1 MPNRLALA
9 TSPYLLQHAHNPVDW
24 YEWGSEALQ
33 KAVAEDKP
41 ILVSIGYSS
50 CHWCHVMER
59 ESFENTDIAAIMNAH
74 FVCIKVDREERP
86 DVDHLYMEAVQ
97 AMGQNGGWPL
107 NVFLTPQQQPF
118 FGGTYFPPRQW
129 AHLLKQIHKAFGEKR
144 KDIEDS
150 AQDLTRHLN
159 ISDLTRFAQQ
169 QSATIDRKLLA
180 QMFEVL
186 QSRYDATYGG
196 LAKAPKFIMPTIWQF
211 LLRYHQLTRSQ
222 EALQMVTHTLTHIGR
237 GGIYDQLAGGFA
249 RYSVDERW
257 FAPHFEKMLYDNAQ
271 LLSLYAEAYQA
282 TQTPLFK
289 KILQQ
294 TIGWLQQEMQHPQGG
309 FYSALDADSEGVEG
323 KYYTFTWAEWTA
335 ALSDDAETAAQHF
348 NITPEGNWEH
358 GRNILTA
365 PHDANSDASLQRWK
379 DKLAAAQQKRVR
391 PGLDDKMVASWN
403 CMLVKGLVDA
413 SLALNEPAWLRLAVD
428 TIGFVENH
436 LIQAGQLRRSFK
448 DRPAATEGFL
458 EDYAFLIQA
467 YLALYQ
473 ATFDDTWLAKAEQ
486 KIQYVYEHFFDEKDG
501 YFHYASR
508 HAEKLIAQK
517 KEIFDNVIPASNS
530 VMARNL
536 LHAGTL
542 LGQTRWTEQ
551 AHTMAT
557 ALSQT
562 IAGEP
567 GYLSNWGVLLLELA
581 APLREVAIVGPEA
594 IEHMRELR
602 KHYVPFAVFMGTTTQ
617 SKLPLLADK
626 HPLNGSTT
634 LFVCYQQTCQT
645 PVHTVE
651 EALRQ
656 LP

>member
-129 AHLLKQIHKAFGEKR
+129 AHLLQQIHKAFGEKR

-169 QSATIDRKLLA
+169 QRTTVDRKALD

-186 QSRYDATYGG
+186 HSRYDATYGG

-211 LLRYHQLTRSQ
+211 LLRYHQLTKSQ
-222 EALQMVTHTLTHIGR
+222 EALQMVTHTLAHIGR
-237 GGIYDQLAGGFA
+237 GGIYDQVAGGFA

-271 LLSLYAEAYQA
+271 LLTLYAEAYQL
-282 TQTPLFK
+282 TKSYLFRN
-289 KILQQ
+289 IIQQ
-294 TIGWLQQEMQHPQGG
+294 TIQWLQKEMKHPQGG
-309 FYSALDADSEGVEG
+309 YYSALDADSEGVEG
-323 KYYTFTWAEWTA
+323 KYYTFTWQEWQTA
-335 ALSDDAETAAQHF
+335 LGNDSEEAAKYF
-348 NITPEGNWEH
+348 SVTPEGNWEH

-365 PHDANSDASLQRWK
+365 LYDANSDASLQRWK

-391 PGLDDKMVASWN
+391 PGLDDKTLASWN

-413 SLALNEPAWLRLAVD
+413 SLALNEPAWLTLAVD

-436 LIQAGQLRRSFK
+436 LIHAGQLRRSFK

-473 ATFDDTWLAKAEQ
+473 ATFNEIWIRKAEEQ
-486 KIQYVYEHFFDEKDG
+486 IHYVFENFFDEKEG
-501 YFHYASR
+501 YFHYASKIS
-508 HAEKLIAQK
+508 EKLIAQK
-517 KEIFDNVIPASNS
+517 KEIFDNVIPSSNS

-542 LGQTRWTEQ
+542 LGYHNWIEQ
-551 AHTMAT
+551 GRTMAT
-557 ALSQT
+557 ALTQT
-562 IAGEP
+562 IISEP

-581 APLREVAIVGPEA
+581 APMKEVAIVGNA
-594 IEHMRELR
+594 ATGVLRELR
-602 KHYVPFAVFMGTTTQ
+602 QHYLPFAVFMGTSLPST
-617 SKLPLLADK
+617 LPLLADK
-626 HPLNGSTT
+626 HAINGSTT
-634 LFVCYQQTCQT
+634 LFVCYQQTCQA
-645 PVHTVE
+645 PVHSVD
-651 EALRQ
+651 EALKQ
-656 LP
+656 LQ